1 MNELKIEKPK
11 ELINLTDRKINRH
24 KQSDKESEN
33 TFNCFLFLNKM
44 EPKHQKQNKT
54 KNKQT
59 NKQNIKQNKA
69 KNQPVSEQVP
79 PRFELGSLDSESRV
93 LTITPWNHMP
103 HNMHLA
109 VLNKTIPATTHS
121 ERTNH

>member
-44 EPKHQKQNKT
+44 EPKHQKQNKPPPP
-54 KNKQT
+54 KK
-59 NKQNIKQNKA
+59 KKKIKQNKT
-69 KNQPVSEQVP
+69 KTNQ
-79 PRFELGSLDSESRV
+79 
-93 LTITPWNHMP
+93 
-103 HNMHLA
+103 
-109 VLNKTIPATTHS
+109 
-121 ERTNH
+121 

>member
-54 KNKQT
+54 QKNPLSKTKQKT
-59 NKQNIKQNKA
+59 T
-69 KNQPVSEQVP
+69 SE
-79 PRFELGSLDSESRV
+79 
-93 LTITPWNHMP
+93 
-103 HNMHLA
+103 
-109 VLNKTIPATTHS
+109 
-121 ERTNH
+121 

>member
-1 MNELKIEKPK
+1 MNDLKIEKPK

-59 NKQNIKQNKA
+59 NKQTKKTLSKTKQKI
-69 KNQPVSEQVP
+69 NQ
-79 PRFELGSLDSESRV
+79 
-93 LTITPWNHMP
+93 
-103 HNMHLA
+103 
-109 VLNKTIPATTHS
+109 
-121 ERTNH
+121 